1 MIRPLLDVSGL
12 RVSFGRG
19 TDRLEVIHGISFSID
34 AGETVAIVGESGSGK
49 SVTARTLVGL
59 TGPGS
64 TVSADALRLDDH
76 ELLSASTRDW
86 RRIRGGEIGFVL
98 QDALVSLDPLRTI
111 GREIEEPLREHF
123 SWDREHRRAE
133 VLELLRDV
141 GVPEPELRSRQ
152 HPHELSGG
160 LRQRAL
166 IASAIAARPPFLIL
180 DEATTALDVTVQA
193 QILRLLERF
202 KEQGRTL
209 LLITHDLA
217 VVSQIADRVIVMKDG
232 SIVETG
238 TTADVFDRAEHPY
251 TRRLIAAIPS
261 NRPRRAATVIE
272 RPASDHDADT
282 VPPTADPVAE
292 VRHISRTFHLP
303 GGAELRALDDVSFAL
318 HPGRTLGLVG
328 ESGSGKTTAGRILLG
343 QERAD
348 EGEVRVTGT
357 RWADVQGRD
366 RAALRRRIQA
376 VYQDP
381 LSSFDP
387 RHSVQQ
393 ILNEA
398 VRVLDRHD
406 RTARRARVRELLD
419 HVELSTRLLDRRPLQ
434 LSGGQRQRV
443 AIARAL
449 ALEPTIIVGD
459 EPVSALDV
467 SIQAQI
473 LDLLVR
479 IQQET
484 HVALLLISHD
494 LGVVNA
500 ISDEVL
506 VLKNGTVI
514 EHDSVSNVFDR
525 PQAEYT
531 RELLA
536 AIPRIR
542 NAPSTTS
549 PTIESLA

>member
-1 MIRPLLDVSGL
+1 MSRPLLDVAGL
-12 RVSFGRG
+12 RIAFGRHA
-19 TDRLEVIHGISFSID
+19 DRLDVVHGISFSID
-34 AGETVAIVGESGSGK
+34 AGETLAIVGESGSGK

-59 TGPGS
+59 TGPDS
-64 TVSADALRLDDH
+64 DVSADALRFGDH
-76 ELLSASTRDW
+76 DLRTASKRAW
-86 RRIRGGEIGFVL
+86 RGIRGGEIGFVL

-111 GREIEEPLREHF
+111 GREVEEPLREHF
-123 SWDREHRRAE
+123 SWDAEHRREE
-133 VLELLRDV
+133 VLALLRDV
-141 GVPEPELRSRQ
+141 GVPEPELRRHQ
-152 HPHELSGG
+152 RPHELSGG

-193 QILRLLERF
+193 QILRLLEQF

-232 SIVETG
+232 RIVETG
-238 TTADVFDRAEHPY
+238 ATADVFAGAAHPY
-251 TRRLIAAIPS
+251 TRRLIASIPS
-261 NRPRRAATVIE
+261 HRPRRTATVVDRAAPE
-272 RPASDHDADT
+272 DGHSLADT
-282 VPPTADPVAE
+282 VAVAQ
-292 VRHISRTFHLP
+292 VDHIGRTFRLP
-303 GGAELRALDDVSFAL
+303 GGSELRALDDVSFTL

-348 EGEVRVTGT
+348 AGEVRVVGA
-357 RWADVQGRD
+357 RWADVEGRE
-366 RAALRRRIQA
+366 RAALRQRIQA

-387 RHSVQQ
+387 RHSIDR
-393 ILNEA
+393 ILTEA
-398 VRVLDRHD
+398 VGALGRHD
-406 RTARRARVRELLD
+406 RTSRRRRVRELLD
-419 HVELSTRLLDRRPLQ
+419 HVELSAQLLDRRPLQ

-506 VLKNGTVI
+506 VLKNGKVV

-525 PQAEYT
+525 PQADYT
-531 RELLA
+531 KELLA
-536 AIPRIR
+536 AIPRIHGS
-542 NAPSTTS
+542 PQPIS
-549 PTIESLA
+549 PTIGSTI